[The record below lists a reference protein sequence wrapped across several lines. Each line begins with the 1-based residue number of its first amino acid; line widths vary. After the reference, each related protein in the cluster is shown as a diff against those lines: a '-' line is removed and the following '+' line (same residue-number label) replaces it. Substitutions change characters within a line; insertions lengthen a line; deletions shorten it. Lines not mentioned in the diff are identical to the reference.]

1 MHRFED
7 LPVQTTVRPD
17 RMDAGRHEALHP
29 RHDGLYSPFRN
40 RIAARRV
47 PRPVGSTPAP
57 ARNAIMVSTALFT
70 LPVANT
76 LAILGLPGGAEW
88 IVLLVLGLLL
98 FGRRLPEVG
107 RSIGQSITQFKKGL
121 KEVEN
126 DVKESD
132 AQRRLPAD
140 QIPQGGEQS
149 RERSQTH

>member
-1 MHRFED
+1 M
-7 LPVQTTVRPD
+7 VATV
-17 RMDAGRHEALHP
+17 L
-29 RHDGLYSPFRN
+29 ST
-40 RIAARRV
+40 IV
-47 PRPVGSTPAP
+47 PTDPLAH
-57 ARNAIMVSTALFT
+57 
-70 LPVANT
+70 T
-76 LAILGLPGGAEW
+76 LAFLGLPGGAEW

-126 DVKESD
+126 DVKESES
-132 AQRRLPAD
+132 QRRLPSE